1 MQGCRPEES
10 QAQAKNVKGQDPL
23 SPQGEE
29 SKNRSRLSRITGLY
43 SCWEKSAFK
52 TQDYAMNRTKNDER
66 PICAMPKA
74 SQDHCLQKIHGR
86 FPFPAGTATQ
96 GNVQVIAEPATQTNV
111 PASPK
116 VLQPPGQK
124 RLPEVDH
131 EMKAQQLC
139 AATCD
144 IAVAAKVS
152 IYLPSKRIRS
162 DQNNPKIRCSELP
175 AKSRIC
181 QQSAIVCDHALAH
194 QPGKNQHQPIEKSV
208 RVKTAIRLYLREK
221 VPRPL
226 NWARNQVRKQA
237 DE

>member
-1 MQGCRPEES
+1 
-10 QAQAKNVKGQDPL
+10 L
-23 SPQGEE
+23 SSEDSWTFSIP
-29 SKNRSRLSRITGLY
+29 T
-43 SCWEKSAFK
+43 
-52 TQDYAMNRTKNDER
+52 
-66 PICAMPKA
+66 
-74 SQDHCLQKIHGR
+74 
-86 FPFPAGTATQ
+86 GTAAQ
-96 GNVQVIAEPATQTNV
+96 GNVQVIAEPGTQANV
-111 PASPK
+111 PAPPK

-194 QPGKNQHQPIEKSV
+194 QPGKKSASAH
-208 RVKTAIRLYLREK
+208 RKIGPRQNGDSL
-221 VPRPL
+221 VPEGEGAPAFEL
-226 NWARNQVRKQA
+226 GPQSGA
-237 DE
+237 ETG